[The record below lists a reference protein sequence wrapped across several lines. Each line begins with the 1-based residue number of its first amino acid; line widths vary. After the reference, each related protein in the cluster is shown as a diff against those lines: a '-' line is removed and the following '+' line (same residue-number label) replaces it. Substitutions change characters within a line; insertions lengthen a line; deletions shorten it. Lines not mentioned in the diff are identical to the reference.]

1 MQHLVDAL
9 AAVRAQLG
17 WPLGEE
23 AA

>member
-1 MQHLVDAL
+1 VQNLVDAS

-17 WPLGEE
+17 WSLGEE

>member
-9 AAVRAQLG
+9 VAVRKQLG
-17 WPLGEE
+17 WSLGEE